1 MKKFLALFV
10 TFIFFVNSSAMAF
23 SFKRKKVDPL
33 DLKEKTEYINMSFW
47 ENFEDEYLIYYI
59 CEAIKNNHDARKA
72 SYTVEEYRQNVK
84 YSFGKELP
92 SLSVSANYAGIHVPQ
107 LDNFTLKSNA
117 FILPFYA
124 HYEPDFLLKNRDK
137 TRAAKKEFEAV
148 KFDEKTVYISLAS
161 DVGTAYINLLQYDK
175 LIALQKDILKSEEGK
190 LSRALK
196 KFERG
201 VIDTT
206 ELNVSQKALETA
218 KNDLETMEKNRDT
231 VLTQL
236 AVLTGVSPDCA
247 KDLKRGDFDKFEYK
261 AQIPQSVKSDVIFSR
276 PDVMAAEKRLDEAKI
291 NVRVA
296 RKEFLPTFNITGLWI
311 FNTIAP
317 GTFFSWQSS
326 LAAILAGATQDI
338 FKGGQKI
345 AKLRIEKARYEQL
358 FENYRQTDLNAV
370 KEVNDALCI
379 IKHNTN
385 IDNNTIKYLLLQKR
399 DYLNMQKKY
408 SRGIVSYIDILDEQ
422 GRLLNIAQNQT
433 QTKTSRIINYITLYK
448 AVGGKL

>member
-10 TFIFFVNSSAMAF
+10 TLVFFVNSSATAF

-84 YSFGKELP
+84 NSFGKELP
-92 SLSVSANYAGIHVPQ
+92 SLSVAANYAGIHVPQ

-117 FILPFYA
+117 FLLPFYA
-124 HYEPDFLLKNRDK
+124 QYEPDFLLKNRDK
-137 TRAAKKEFEAV
+137 TNAAKKEYEAV
-148 KFDEKTVYISLAS
+148 KFDEKAVYISLAS

-196 KFERG
+196 KFESG

-236 AVLTGVSPDCA
+236 AVL
-247 KDLKRGDFDKFEYK
+247 
-261 AQIPQSVKSDVIFSR
+261 I
-276 PDVMAAEKRLDEAKI
+276 
-291 NVRVA
+291 
-296 RKEFLPTFNITGLWI
+296 
-311 FNTIAP
+311 
-317 GTFFSWQSS
+317 
-326 LAAILAGATQDI
+326 GA
-338 FKGGQKI
+338 
-345 AKLRIEKARYEQL
+345 
-358 FENYRQTDLNAV
+358 
-370 KEVNDALCI
+370 
-379 IKHNTN
+379 
-385 IDNNTIKYLLLQKR
+385 
-399 DYLNMQKKY
+399 
-408 SRGIVSYIDILDEQ
+408 
-422 GRLLNIAQNQT
+422 
-433 QTKTSRIINYITLYK
+433 
-448 AVGGKL
+448 